1 MHHNWPNETPFAITV
16 SDKNGDILFMNN
28 RSVATFEKYG
38 GKELIGKSLFDCH
51 PQAAS
56 DKLRDMLQGQYVNAY
71 TIEKEGVKKLIYQS
85 PWFENGEFAGYVEFS
100 LILPSEMPHFVR
112 KP

>member
-1 MHHNWPNETPFAITV
+1 MSLHWPNETPFAITV
-16 SDKNGDILFMNN
+16 SDAEGKILYMND
-28 RSVATFEKYG
+28 RSAVTFEKYG
-38 GKELIGKSLFDCH
+38 GKQLVGKSLFDCH

-56 DKLRDMLQGQYVNAY
+56 DKLRDMLEGKYVHAY

-85 PWFENGEFAGYVEFS
+85 PWYEDGKFAGYVEFS